1 MPLRLR
7 LRVKGLTGRGQ
18 IILLRDIVR
27 TSSRVQE
34 DLASVD
40 DLAST
45 GGSYGLFS
53 GDGGVLGCS
62 IVGFSLAPCPWARTC
77 VEEDGGRDE
86 SGLR

>member
-34 DLASVD
+34 DLASID
-40 DLAST
+40 DLTPT